1 MNMQIIIDTGAINEI
16 KDLYLD
22 RRALV
27 LIYSLDNQSLIE
39 KLSGLL
45 GERLIRFVAINE
57 SLPSVEYVSA
67 MRNQIW
73 QSLHRD
79 TTFILA
85 IGGGTVLDTAK
96 VVRFSPSIG
105 IELDEELDAPVKS
118 NRNPIPLVLC
128 PTTSGTGSEV
138 SSTAT
143 LWNFS
148 KGSKHSFFGPTVV
161 GDIALIDPELTMTL
175 GPIETRNAAIDAL
188 SHALE
193 SIWNK
198 NRNDETLRL
207 AIEAA
212 RLIVNALPIVL
223 NNLQSLRAREKL
235 SIGSLRA
242 GQAMSVTQTSLA
254 HALSYE
260 DTLSLRL
267 PHGEAVGR
275 WLPVVYHNALSS
287 DKTAARAL
295 SEALE
300 SSITSAK
307 EFALWLESMG
317 LRTVNPYQSNPTIQ
331 NRMTQALLSTRG
343 QTFSGKLHFG

>member
-1 MNMQIIIDTGAINEI
+1 
-16 KDLYLD
+16 
-22 RRALV
+22 
-27 LIYSLDNQSLIE
+27 
-39 KLSGLL
+39 
-45 GERLIRFVAINE
+45 
-57 SLPSVEYVSA
+57 
-67 MRNQIW
+67 
-73 QSLHRD
+73 
-79 TTFILA
+79 
-85 IGGGTVLDTAK
+85 
-96 VVRFSPSIG
+96 
-105 IELDEELDAPVKS
+105 
-118 NRNPIPLVLC
+118 
-128 PTTSGTGSEV
+128 
-138 SSTAT
+138 
-143 LWNFS
+143 
-148 KGSKHSFFGPTVV
+148 
-161 GDIALIDPELTMTL
+161 MTL

-223 NNLQSLRAREKL
+223 NNLQSLKAREKL

-295 SEALE
+295 SEALG

-343 QTFSGKLHFG
+343 QTFSGELHFG